1 MGFSGPDATDYENV
15 LALNHAWLD
24 LAQRDAGLGRGLDA
38 MSSELR
44 ERMTSLSRSQIARLA
59 KTPFLLFSFRETDEA
74 YWTSTLAERP
84 GADLFDIRSTDD
96 ADTLVS
102 AALGFIW
109 QLARRNPYA
118 LRVIC
123 GATLYWSERIAE
135 LTFFELLD
143 AVRAAGD
150 PPLARFGQ
158 HADLWRKLLS
168 GGVSR
173 QTLACQAA
181 QMTALQSIL
190 TQATGARPETWP
202 LAARSIGAPKQCVAE
217 SNETT
222 QTQ

>member
-1 MGFSGPDATDYENV
+1 MGFNGPDATDYENV

-24 LAQRDAGLGRGLDA
+24 LAQRDTVLQRGLDG
-38 MSSELR
+38 MPVDLCK
-44 ERMTSLSRSQIARLA
+44 RMTSLSSSQTARLA

-74 YWTSTLAERP
+74 YWTQTLAERP
-84 GADLFDIRSTDD
+84 GAGLFDIRATDD
-96 ADTLVS
+96 ADTLIS

-143 AVRAAGD
+143 AVRATAE
-150 PPLARFGQ
+150 PPVARFSQ
-158 HADLWRKLLS
+158 HADLWRKLLGS
-168 GGVSR
+168 GVSR
-173 QTLACQAA
+173 QLLSCHAA
-181 QMTALQSIL
+181 QMAALQSIL
-190 TQATGARPETWP
+190 THTTDVSQNKLP
-202 LAARSIGAPKQCVAE
+202 LAARSIALPEQRLAK

-222 QTQ
+222 QT